1 MLEWFGLPQGSAHSA
16 EIDYVVDLTHWLML
30 VLCVGWGLFFVYT
43 LIRFRQGANPVA
55 NHHGIKA
62 VWSKY
67 LEGLIVLAEVVLLVV
82 FSIPAYNARVAA
94 FPAEPQSTVV
104 RVVAEQFAWNVHY
117 PGPDGVFGRT
127 DIRLVNTDN
136 PLGLDRSEAAAKD
149 DLFTI
154 NEFNMPVDK
163 PVIVHLTSKDVIH
176 SFGLPQMRVK
186 QDARPRAQRLVHA
199 DDDRG
204 LGDRLLA
211 ALRPGALPD
220 ARLLHR
226 AVAGRLQRLGA
237 GTARADGTVDSPT
250 DVAAGPPRRG
260 ACQTP
265 GSRAACPAW
274 NSSYT

>member
-186 QDARPRAQRLVHA
+186 QDAVPGLVHSVWFTPTMTGDWEIA
-199 DDDRG
+199 CSQLCG
-204 LGDRLLA
+204 LGHYRMRGFYTVQSQADFNA
-211 ALRPGALPD
+211 W
-220 ARLLHR
+220 
-226 AVAGRLQRLGA
+226 VQEQRELMA
-237 GTARADGTVDSPT
+237 P
-250 DVAAGPPRRG
+250 
-260 ACQTP
+260 
-265 GSRAACPAW
+265 
-274 NSSYT
+274 